1 MHQHKNVAK
10 TCNIKK
16 LVEYATREG
25 WIRRVHEYPAITPK
39 EDEDVKDIK
48 TETAVGQVAATVLH
62 LSGLTA
68 VSSEHSIEEL
78 CATYKTNEQ
87 VRL

>member
-1 MHQHKNVAK
+1 MLQQHKNVAK

-48 TETAVGQVAATVLH
+48 TENRVAATILH
-62 LSGLTA
+62 LGGLMN
-68 VSSEHSIEEL
+68 VSSEYSIEEL
-78 CATYKTNEQ
+78 CATFKTNEQ
-87 VRL
+87 VI